1 MISPVENNI
10 IKLDVGGVRYKTSL
24 NTLIQYPES
33 MLANMFSGRHTNKSI
48 IDSDGYY
55 FIDRDGAI
63 FNYIISFLRNGTL
76 DLDDISKSVVKSIL
90 TEADYFNIPNLV
102 ELCNKKLDNNMTIK
116 KLDLLFKNVD
126 LNLDELRKE
135 FNTIFSLE
143 MLQKYNTTQ
152 TFAIITCNL
161 EKAMQYKNV
170 DWVMDNCPTY
180 SFSKKF
186 IKISINFPYSDKYNR
201 YTTNINLFP
210 QDLDQHLKKILIFIF
225 KLAKIK
231 HEEFVIPKCDE
242 IDSGEKHL
250 KWYVNHILNSNL
262 VDHPYNKVYINIYQ
276 TTTPGGGLYGTL
288 YLTNCEVELYIAI
301 N

>member
-33 MLANMFSGRHTNKSI
+33 MLANMFSGRHANKSM

-63 FNYIISFLRNGTL
+63 FNYIIIFLRNGTL
-76 DLDDISKSVVKSIL
+76 DLDDIPKSIIKSIL
-90 TEADYFNIPNLV
+90 TEADYFNIPNLI
-102 ELCNKKLDNNMTIK
+102 ELCNKKIGNTISIK
-116 KLDLLFKNVD
+116 NIDLGLGI
-126 LNLDELRKE
+126 NLDELSKE
-135 FNTIFSLE
+135 FNNLFSLE
-143 MLQKYNTTQ
+143 MLQNYNTTK

-161 EKAMQYKNV
+161 EKTMQYKNV

-180 SFSKKF
+180 SFSKRF
-186 IKISINFPYSDKYNR
+186 IKISINFPYSVKYNR
-201 YTTNINLFP
+201 YATNINLFP

-242 IDSGEKHL
+242 IDSGERHL
-250 KWYVNHILNSNL
+250 KSHVNHILNSNL
-262 VDHPYNKVYINIYQ
+262 VDHPYNKVYINISN
-276 TTTPGGGLYGTL
+276 TTTSGGGLYETL
-288 YLTNCEVELYIAI
+288 YLTYCEVELYIAI